1 MSNNPFAPKA
11 PEAAESA
18 EAATEL
24 DEIAETETTG
34 EDKPKRERKAKAMTV
49 DQHKE
54 IIARSKN
61 GETPKIVADA
71 MGVERNQ
78 AYNFVRKYKKIMQS
92 VIDNEESSAEQKAK
106 AQAELDAFPV
116 REFGSTAG
124 EKRTSSS
131 AVAINDLLAEAGI
144 EV

>member
-11 PEAAESA
+11 PEATEAA
-18 EAATEL
+18 EAATEM
-24 DEIAETETTG
+24 DETETTG
-34 EDKPKRERKAKAMTV
+34 TSKPKRERKAKAMTV
-49 DQHKE
+49 EQHKE
-54 IIARSKN
+54 IIVRSKN
-61 GETPKIVADA
+61 GETPKVVADA
-71 MGVERNQ
+71 MGIERNQ

-116 REFGSTAG
+116 REFGATAG
-124 EKRTSSS
+124 EKRVSSS

-144 EV
+144 EI